1 MKNEVKVI
9 VTTTINP
16 PTEALERFAQMNGW
30 NLVVVMDKKTPENRL
45 SKAVYLTCDAQE
57 KAYRALS
64 DAIGWNCIQRRNIGF
79 LYAVKE
85 MGADIIATVD
95 DDNIPL
101 ANWGTNLMVGSSVD
115 AVEMLTTQST
125 FDPLSVTNHSNLWHR
140 GFPIQLVES
149 RLRNTSIGGQQTITP
164 TVQADF
170 WNGDP
175 DVDAVCR
182 MTRSTDCQFSG
193 PFPFFS
199 KKPSPFNSQ
208 NTFLHKSVLPHY
220 FMFPEIG
227 RMDDIWAAYH
237 VLAQGFSV
245 VYGEPSVIQKRN
257 QHNLTKDM
265 KGELIGYIENESM
278 IANFGPSCV
287 TDRLPIR
294 ALKAFRLYQEAIA

>member
-1 MKNEVKVI
+1 MNEKVKVI

-16 PTEALERFAQMNGW
+16 PTGALERFAQMSGW
-30 NLVVVMDKKTPENRL
+30 NLVVVMDKKTPADRISN
-45 SKAVYLTCDAQE
+45 AVYLTCDAQE
-57 KAYRALS
+57 SINRGLS
-64 DAIGWNCIQRRNIGF
+64 DAIGWNCIQRRNMGF
-79 LYAVKE
+79 VYAIKE
-85 MGADIIATVD
+85 MNADIIATVD

-101 ANWGTNLMVGSSVD
+101 DNWGTTLLVGENIE
-115 AVEMLTTQST
+115 AQEMLTTQST
-125 FDPLSVTNHSNLWHR
+125 FDPLSVTNHSELWHR

-149 RLRNTSIGGQQTITP
+149 RVRSTTVGAKQIITP

-182 MTRSTDCQFSG
+182 MTRPTDCEFSG
-193 PFPFFS
+193 QFPFFS

-208 NTFLHKSVLPHY
+208 NTFLHKTVIPHY

-237 VLAQGFSV
+237 VLAQGFRV
-245 VYGEPSVIQKRN
+245 VYGGPSVIQRRN

-265 KGELIGYIENESM
+265 KGELIGYLENEEM
-278 IANFGPSCV
+278 MANFGPTCV

-294 ALKAFRLYQEAIA
+294 ALRAFKLYQEALL